1 MNKIFIIALALCG
14 LATSCS
20 QDEGIETNGQSKKV
34 EVIATIGEAIQAKAV
49 NGDKGGMSYNKFEP
63 ADKIGFYAKGGLAAE
78 NKELTTNNGTSFS
91 NSELQWTNAAA
102 TNVFAYYPYSEDASQ
117 IDIWREAVDGKPWKA
132 GFEDLLA
139 TDVTASIKEGTA
151 ISLGFKHK
159 FAMLAITRGNGFNA
173 LKEGTEKTMKIT
185 LNKNVAKTAAIT
197 TSGNSYSI
205 TLSESTE
212 GQNKAAISS
221 LETTTSGNTEYII
234 LPVGTIDGTAIDLAS
249 ITLNNN
255 AGREITIDYRIDN
268 KDNGVTTGLVAGKIY
283 NIKVIMRD
291 NQAVVDPAEIIQW
304 DEEEISIPK
313 PKGISSITD
322 LTEWAG
328 AYNGTKSG
336 KDETKLLEL
345 GTKDEKGK
353 WTFLLLEDL
362 DFSSSQEEDKKVFGG
377 ITNFTDTFDGQG
389 HTITGLTIKEAAAGV
404 SDEFPTGFVR
414 TLGATGIIKQLKLK
428 DVLIYGK
435 SNVGA
440 FAGTA
445 TEGATIENCQVLGNS
460 IVYGTSNV
468 GGIAGSGNPTTWT
481 GNLIES
487 SVFVSKTTNE

>member
-49 NGDKGGMSYNKFEP
+49 NGDKGGMSYNSFEK
-63 ADKIGFYAKGGLAAE
+63 DDQIGFYAQGGLEATNE
-78 NKELTTNNGTSFS
+78 VLTASTKNSFS
-91 NSELQWTNAAA
+91 NPELQWTNAAA
-102 TNVFAYYPYSEDASQ
+102 TNVFAYYPYSANASQ
-117 IDIWREAVDGKPWKA
+117 IDIWREAVDGKSWKA

-151 ISLGFKHK
+151 ISLKFKHK

-185 LNKNVAKTAAIT
+185 LNKKVAKTAAIT

-212 GQNKAAISS
+212 GQNKAAVSP

-234 LPVGTIDGTAIDLAS
+234 LPVGTIDDKAIDLAS
-249 ITLNNN
+249 ITLKNN

-268 KDNGVTTGLVAGKIY
+268 KDNGVTIGLVAGKIY
-283 NIKVIMRD
+283 NIKVIMRN
-291 NQAVVDPAEIIQW
+291 NQAVINPAEIIQW

-313 PKGISSITD
+313 PKGISNITN

-328 AYNGTKSG
+328 AYNGTDSK
-336 KDETKLLEL
+336 KDETKLAEF
-345 GTKDEKGK
+345 GTRDDTGK
-353 WTFLLLEDL
+353 WTFLLLNDL
-362 DFSSSQEEDKKVFGG
+362 DFTQEAEEAKKVFGG

-389 HTITGLTIKEAAAGV
+389 HTITGFIINEAKTGT

-445 TEGATIENCQVLGNS
+445 TDGATIENCQVLGNS
-460 IVYGTSNV
+460 IVYGTSHV
-468 GGIAGSGNPTTWT
+468 GGIAGSGNQTTWT

>member
-20 QDEGIETNGQSKKV
+20 QDEEIETNGQSKKV

-49 NGDKGGMSYNKFEP
+49 NGDKGGMSYNSFEK
-63 ADKIGFYAKGGLAAE
+63 DDQIGFYAKGGLAAE

-102 TNVFAYYPYSEDASQ
+102 TNVFAYYPYSANASQ
-117 IDIWREAVDGKPWKA
+117 IDIWREAVDSKPWKA

-151 ISLGFKHK
+151 ISLKFKHK

-173 LKEGTEKTMKIT
+173 LKKGTEKTMKIT
-185 LNKNVAKTAAIT
+185 LNKKVAKTAAIT
-197 TSGNSYSI
+197 TNGGSYSI
-205 TLSESTE
+205 TLT
-212 GQNKAAISS
+212 QNNDAVSP
-221 LETTTSGNTEYII
+221 LETTTKNSTEYII
-234 LPVGTIDGTAIDLAS
+234 LPVGTIDNKAIDLKS
-249 ITLNNN
+249 ITLKNN
-255 AGREITIDYRIDN
+255 ADREITIDYRIDN
-268 KDNGVTTGLVAGKIY
+268 KDNGNTIGLVAGKIY

-313 PKGISSITD
+313 PKGISDITT

-328 AYNGTKSG
+328 AYNKTEGG
-336 KDETKLLEL
+336 KDETKLAEF
-345 GTKDEKGK
+345 GTKDDEGK

-362 DFSSSQEEDKKVFGG
+362 DFTKLKESEKAFGG
-377 ITNFTDTFDGQG
+377 INKFTDIFDGQG
-389 HTITGLTIKEAAAGV
+389 HTITGFTIKEANAA
-404 SDEFPTGFVR
+404 DEFPTGFVR
-414 TLGATGIIKQLKLK
+414 TLGATGVIKQLKLK

-445 TEGATIENCQVLGNS
+445 TDGATIENCQVLGNS
-460 IVYGTSNV
+460 IVYGTSHV
-468 GGIAGSGNPTTWT
+468 GGIAGSGNQTTWT

>member
-20 QDEGIETNGQSKKV
+20 QDEGIETNGQSRKV

-49 NGDKGGMSYNKFEP
+49 NGDKGGMSYNSFETG
-63 ADKIGFYAKGGLAAE
+63 DQIGFYAQGGLDAE
-78 NKELTTNNGTSFS
+78 NKVLTATGKKSFS

-102 TNVFAYYPYSEDASQ
+102 TNVFAYYPYSENASL
-117 IDIWREAVDGKPWKA
+117 IDIWREKADGKPWKE

-139 TDVTASIKEGTA
+139 TDVTGSVKEGTA

-159 FAMLAITRGNGFNA
+159 FAMLAITRGNGFND
-173 LKEGTEKTMKIT
+173 LKEGTEKTMQIT
-185 LNKNVAKTAAIT
+185 LNKKVAKTAAIT
-197 TSGNSYSI
+197 TSDNGKSYSI
-205 TLSESTE
+205 TLTES
-212 GQNKAAISS
+212 KDVVSPLA
-221 LETTTSGNTEYII
+221 TTTNGNTEYII
-234 LPVGTIDGTAIDLAS
+234 LPVGEIDGEAIDLAS
-249 ITLNNN
+249 ITLKNN
-255 AGREITIDYRIDN
+255 AGREITIGYRIG
-268 KDNGVTTGLVAGKIY
+268 KGTAGLVAGKIY

-313 PKGISSITD
+313 PKGISDIANFKLWVT
-322 LTEWAG
+322 
-328 AYNGTKSG
+328 AYNGTSNNR
-336 KDETKLLEL
+336 DQDLLAY
-345 GTKDEKGK
+345 GTPNNGK
-353 WTFLLLEDL
+353 WTFLLLDDL
-362 DFSSSQEEDKKVFGG
+362 DFSSLKDEEEKVFRGVQ
-377 ITNFTDTFDGQG
+377 NFTDTFDGQG
-389 HTITGLTIKEAAAGV
+389 HTITGFTIKEAGTGAA
-404 SDEFPTGFVR
+404 DEFPTGFIR
-414 TLGATGIIKQLKLK
+414 TLGKTGVIKQLKLK

-445 TEGATIENCQVLGNS
+445 IEGATIENCQVLGNS

-468 GGIAGSGNPTTWT
+468 GGIAGNGNQTTWT

-487 SVFVSKTTNE
+487 SVFVSKNH